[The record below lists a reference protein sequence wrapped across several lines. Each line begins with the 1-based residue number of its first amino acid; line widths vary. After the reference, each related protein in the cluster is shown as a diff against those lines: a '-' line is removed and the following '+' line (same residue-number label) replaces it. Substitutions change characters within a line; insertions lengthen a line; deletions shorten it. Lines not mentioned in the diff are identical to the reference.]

1 MKKTRLQKILARAGY
16 GSRRGCEDIIGSG
29 KVTVN
34 GQTAKLGCSV
44 NSDDEI
50 FIGSKKVEFI
60 DIQTR
65 LFVLNKPTGV
75 ICSKKT
81 EGNLK
86 SIYDLLPK
94 IDNEKNLI
102 VIGRLDA
109 NSSGLIFFTND
120 GKLSEFIAH
129 PRNLFDKE
137 YLVRARGR
145 FDDHIRENMLRGIR
159 IDDQLLRLSDIV
171 VGEKTNS
178 NRWYTVCLLTGRN
191 REIRKVF
198 ESQGLQ
204 VSRLK
209 RVRYGPI
216 FLPKGL
222 REGDWVELKAKDLEG
237 MHSYGK

>member
-1 MKKTRLQKILARAGY
+1 MKKTRLQKVLARAGF
-16 GSRRGCEDIIGSG
+16 GSRRGCEEIISSG

-34 GQTAKLGCSV
+34 GKIAKLGCSV
-44 NSDDEI
+44 DADDEI
-50 FIGSKKVEFI
+50 KLGDKTVEFV

-65 LFVLNKPTGV
+65 LFVLNKPAGV
-75 ICSKKT
+75 ICSKRT

-102 VIGRLDA
+102 IVGRLDA
-109 NSSGLIFFTND
+109 NSTGLIFFTND

-129 PRNLFDKE
+129 PSNLFDRE
-137 YLVRARGR
+137 YLVRARGN
-145 FDDHIRENMLRGIR
+145 FNDEIKENMLTGIK
-159 IDDQLLRLSDIV
+159 IDNQLLRLSDII
-171 VGEKTNS
+171 VGDKTSS

-191 REIRKVF
+191 REIRKIF

-209 RVRYGPI
+209 RVRFGPI

-222 REGDWVELKAKDLEG
+222 KEGDWSELKSKDIEK
-237 MHSYGK
+237 MYSYGK

>member
-16 GSRRGCEDIIGSG
+16 GSRRGCEEIIRSG
-29 KVTVN
+29 KIIVN
-34 GQTAKLGCSV
+34 GEIAKLGCVVS
-44 NSDDEI
+44 SDDEI
-50 FIGSKKVEFI
+50 KIGSKKVEFI
-60 DIQTR
+60 DVQTR

-86 SIYDLLPK
+86 SIYDLIPN

-102 VIGRLDA
+102 TVGRLDA

-120 GKLSEFIAH
+120 GKLSEFISH
-129 PRNLFDKE
+129 PSNLFDRE

-145 FDDHIRENMLRGIR
+145 FDEEIKENMLTGIK
-159 IDDQLLRLSDIV
+159 IDNQLLRLSDII
-171 VGEKTNS
+171 VGDKTNS

-191 REIRKVF
+191 REIRKIF

-209 RVRYGPI
+209 RVRFGPI

-222 REGDWVELKAKDLEG
+222 KEGGWAELKSKDLEK
-237 MHSYGK
+237 MYSYGK

>member
-16 GSRRGCEDIIGSG
+16 GSRRGCEEIISSG

-34 GQTAKLGCSV
+34 GEIAKLGCVV

-50 FIGSKKVEFI
+50 KVGSKKVEFI
-60 DIQTR
+60 D
-65 LFVLNKPTGV
+65 VLNKPTGV

-86 SIYDLLPK
+86 SIYDLIPN
-94 IDNEKNLI
+94 IDNEKNLMI
-102 VIGRLDA
+102 VGRLDA

-129 PRNLFDKE
+129 PSNLFDRE
-137 YLVRARGR
+137 YLVRARGH
-145 FDDHIRENMLRGIR
+145 FNDEIRENMLRGIK
-159 IDDQLLRLSDIV
+159 IDNQLLRLSDIV
-171 VGEKTNS
+171 DGDKTNS

-191 REIRKVF
+191 REIRKIF

-209 RVRYGPI
+209 RVRFGPV

-222 REGDWVELKAKDLEG
+222 KEGDWQELKSKDLEK
-237 MHSYGK
+237 MYSYGK

>member
-1 MKKTRLQKILARAGY
+1 MKKTRLQKVLARAGF
-16 GSRRGCEDIIGSG
+16 GSRRGCEEIIDSG

-34 GQTAKLGCSV
+34 GEIAKLGCTV
-44 NSDDEI
+44 DANDEI
-50 FIGSKKVEFI
+50 RLGSKKIEFI

-75 ICSKKT
+75 ICSKNT
-81 EGNLK
+81 EGKFK
-86 SIYDLLPK
+86 SIFDLLPN
-94 IDNEKNLI
+94 IDNERNFI
-102 VIGRLDA
+102 VVGRLDA

-129 PRNLFDKE
+129 PSNLFDRE
-137 YLVRARGR
+137 YLVRARGH
-145 FDDHIRENMLRGIR
+145 FNEEIKQNMLRGIK
-159 IDDQLLRLSDIV
+159 IEDQLLKLSDIF

-178 NRWYTVCLLTGRN
+178 NRWFTVCLLTGRN
-191 REIRKVF
+191 REIRKLF

-209 RVRYGPI
+209 RVRFGPI

-222 REGDWVELKAKDLEG
+222 REGDWAELKSNDLEKLY
-237 MHSYGK
+237 SYGK